1 MKQKEQA
8 MKTIVTGGAGFIG
21 SCLIAKLNAE
31 GIDDIIVVDELGS
44 SEKWKNLAGK
54 SFDDYIEKDEFLEML
69 EAGKLGASFARL
81 VHMGAATSTTETDA
95 SYLIRNNY
103 RYSRRLCEW
112 SLAKKVPFLYAS
124 SAATYGDGCLGY
136 SDSDKVSLTLRP
148 LNMYGY
154 SKQLFDL
161 WLIRNGLSK
170 KVTGFKFFNV
180 FGPNE
185 YHKADMMSL
194 ICKVFDQVS
203 LGEPMRLFKSYDPAY
218 SDGGQKRDFIY
229 VKDAVEIVYY
239 FIKRPAKK
247 GIYNVGSGTARTW
260 NELAGALFAA
270 LNKGKRIQYV
280 EMPGAIRDKYQYF
293 TEADLTKLR
302 AAGCRHAMTPL
313 EEAVKDYARYLE
325 KHLYL

>member
-1 MKQKEQA
+1 

-44 SEKWKNLAGK
+44 SDKWKNLSGK

-69 EAGKLGASFARL
+69 EANSLGSSFERII
-81 VHMGAATSTTETDA
+81 HMGAATSTTETDA

-124 SAATYGDGCLGY
+124 SAATYGDGSMGY
-136 SDSDKVSLTLRP
+136 SDSDKVSLKLRP

-161 WLIRNGLSK
+161 WLIRKGLSK

-185 YHKADMMSL
+185 YHKRDMMSL
-194 ICKVFDQVS
+194 VCKVFDQVKA
-203 LGEPMRLFKSYDPAY
+203 GESMRLFKSYDPAY

-239 FIKRPAKK
+239 FIRHPAKK
-247 GIYNVGSGTARTW
+247 GIYNVGSGTARSW
-260 NELAGALFAA
+260 SDLASALFAA
-270 LNKGKRIQYV
+270 INKESRIQYI
-280 EMPGAIRDKYQYF
+280 EMPAALRDKYQYF

-302 AAGCRHAMTPL
+302 SAGCRHAMHLL
-313 EEAVKDYARYLE
+313 EDAVKDYSPYLE
-325 KHLYL
+325 KHLYI